1 MSSINLRFF
10 IGNNMLLRLKGL
22 KLFKAGTYVNDATV
36 NVVLKDLDDVEVIT
50 SGAMSYQAGSEGNYE
65 RVWPYDASVTL
76 FGQYKAYITALGS
89 GLHGDWR
96 PIVVAEER
104 ERD

>member
-22 KLFKAGTYVNDATV
+22 KLFKAGTYVSNATV
-36 NVVLKDLDDVEVIT
+36 NAILKDLDGVEVIAT
-50 SGAMSYQAGSEGNYE
+50 GVMNYQAGSDGDYE
-65 RVWPYDASVTL
+65 IVWPYDASVTL

-89 GLHGDWR
+89 GLYGEWR
-96 PIVVAEER
+96 PIVTAEER

>member
-1 MSSINLRFF
+1 MSSINLKFF

-22 KLFKAGTYVNDATV
+22 KNSKTGVYINDATV
-36 NVVLKDLDDVEVIT
+36 NAILKDLDDVEVIAT
-50 SGAMSYQAGSEGNYE
+50 GTMNYQAGSDGNYE
-65 RVWPYDASVTL
+65 IVWPYDASVTL

-89 GLHGDWR
+89 GLYGDWR
-96 PIVVAEER
+96 PIVTAEER